1 MQKELQLQ
9 FGPTNKWGQ
18 HFSKRNLVHT
28 ARTLAPTLAALVFAS
43 AAHAQG
49 TMDFTGATTLM
60 TTFKTP
66 KRMDS
71 GQPLFQSHEAR
82 QLESQLLLPGY
93 VHG

>member
-60 TTFKTP
+60 TTFKTLF
-66 KRMDS
+66 
-71 GQPLFQSHEAR
+71 PLGRETLVGR
-82 QLESQLLLPGY
+82 LRLVVGI
-93 VHG
+93 